1 MLVITQPYG
10 QLWNTLEVKMFI
22 ARRTLV
28 LAITD
33 RLSALV
39 VSVLE
44 GDGLPVGEEL
54 VLSRFKD
61 EVRVWDK
68 TRV

>member
-1 MLVITQPYG
+1 MEGHIV
-10 QLWNTLEVKMFI
+10 I
-22 ARRTLV
+22 ARRASVPAMLDGV
-28 LAITD
+28 
-33 RLSALV
+33 SAPV

-61 EVRVWDK
+61 DVRVWDK
-68 TRV
+68 PRA